1 MHILLI
7 KLNLH
12 IPNAHSLKEKRREIK
27 SLKDRL
33 NSRFNASV
41 AEVDHLD
48 SWQQSVIAM
57 CLLSVDK
64 SYLDKQFSL
73 IEAVVLEYAELEL
86 ISADREW
93 L

>member
-7 KLNLH
+7 KLNLY
-12 IPNAHSLKEKRREIK
+12 IPGSHSLKDKRRQVK

-33 NSRFNASV
+33 SSRFNVSV
-41 AEVDHLD
+41 AEVEQLD
-48 SWQQSVIAM
+48 SWQKSVIGV
-57 CLLSVDK
+57 CLISNDK
-64 SYLDKQFSL
+64 SYLDKQYNL
-73 IEAVVLEYAELEL
+73 IENVVLEYSELEL

>member
-7 KLNLH
+7 KLNLY
-12 IPNAHSLKEKRREIK
+12 IPNSHSLKEKRRQVK

-33 NSRFNASV
+33 CSRFNASV
-41 AEVDHLD
+41 AEVEHLD
-48 SWQQSVIAM
+48 SWQKSVVGV
-57 CLLSVDK
+57 CLLNNDK
-64 SYLDKQFSL
+64 SYLDKQYSL
-73 IEAVVLEYAELEL
+73 IENVVLEYSELEL